1 MQNESPAKRKGE
13 LKMQT
18 EYFQGRDGYIWWHG
32 VVEDR
37 KDPMFLGRCRVRIL
51 GWHTADKT
59 ELPTDHLP
67 WAHALMPITSASQ
80 IGVGQAP
87 VGPIEGTW
95 VMGYYRDGEL
105 AQEPVMVGT
114 LHGVPERYAK
124 KDTGFYDSRLD
135 TPDKDRQGMSDKGK
149 SLSGGT
155 PATMTAFPFPP
166 KNIETVSGGEV
177 KITEYTDAERRSQ
190 SFLPGLA
197 ANSWEQFQNP
207 RNINVPTTSVYARG
221 EDDDST
227 DVNTTGII
235 AFKNRNRLATN
246 ITTAFKP
253 NAELQSR
260 IPADE
265 WDSLNNASQDITKI
279 SQPPSPYGAKYPFNH
294 VYESESGH
302 LIEIDDTPSKE
313 RLHWYHRSGTF
324 TEFHPKGIRTDRTM
338 GHHYNIVTGN
348 EETYI
353 RGAEKKAISLDSIQ
367 NIGGKAEFVSGK
379 DMKIMSEAGNLTVD
393 AGTGITTISGNQV
406 FIDAKNVLTLK
417 GVQIVRDD
425 DSAVDEVKGDYG
437 LKTQGKTE
445 ISAGSLKMGTPG
457 RLDVNAFGGKA
468 ETIGGSSEETIANT
482 DVALG
487 SVNAKLIKAMLGK
500 IVFETIDAVATGGI
514 ELNQGPG
521 GTAGQIAI
529 AQLGDITISTT
540 TGPGGITMEAVLGPV
555 TITTPTSAEFSGA
568 LGTVVGS
575 DQTPAT
581 DIKGVSI
588 NLAGSSE
595 PALLGKAF
603 ADLFKDHTHPSPNGP
618 TGPLSPSFASKLLKT
633 MSKKVFL
640 GG

>member
-1 MQNESPAKRKGE
+1 MAS
-13 LKMQT
+13 T
-18 EYFQGRDGYIWWHG
+18 EFFQGKDGYIWWHG

-37 KDPMFLGRCRVRIL
+37 KDPLFLGRCRVRIL
-51 GWHTADKT
+51 GWHTEDKS
-59 ELPTDHLP
+59 ELPTQNLP
-67 WAHALMPITSASQ
+67 WAQALMPITSASQ
-80 IGVGQAP
+80 VGVGQAP
-87 VGPIEGTW
+87 VGPVEGTW

-114 LHGVPERYAK
+114 LHGIPERYARQN
-124 KDTGFYDSRLD
+124 TGFYDSRLD
-135 TPDKDRQGMSDKGK
+135 TPDKNRQAMSDSGK

-177 KITEYTDAERRSQ
+177 KITEYTDVERRSK

-221 EDDDST
+221 EDDTST
-227 DVNTTGII
+227 KVNTTGII

-246 ITTAFKP
+246 ITSAFKP
-253 NAELQSR
+253 NAELQQR
-260 IPADE
+260 IPAGD
-265 WDSLNNASQDITKI
+265 WDSINNASQDITKI

-353 RGAEKKAISLDSIQ
+353 RGAEKKAVSLDSIQ
-367 NIGGKAEFVSGK
+367 SIGGKAEFVSGK
-379 DMKIMSEAGNLTVD
+379 DMKIMSEAGNLTID
-393 AGTGITTISGNQV
+393 AGTGVTTVAGNHV

-417 GVQIVRDD
+417 GVQIIRDD

-437 LKTQGKTE
+437 LTTQGKTA
-445 ISAGSLKMGTPG
+445 ISAGAVDIGSSGSM
-457 RLDVNAFGGKA
+457 RVNAFGGKS
-468 ETIGGSSEETIANT
+468 ETIGGASEEVIANV

-487 SVNAKLIKAMLGK
+487 NLNAKLIKAALGK
-500 IVFETIDAVATGGI
+500 IVLETVDAIATGGI
-514 ELNQGPG
+514 QLNVGP
-521 GTAGQIAI
+521 AGAAGKVEIA
-529 AQLGDITISTT
+529 APLGDIILQTL
-540 TGPGGITMEAVLGPV
+540 TGTGGITLQAVVGP
-555 TITTPTSAEFSGA
+555 ISISTPMAAEFGGA
-568 LGTVVGS
+568 LGTTVGT
-575 DQTPAT
+575 DATPMT
-581 DIKGVSI
+581 DVKGVSV
-588 NLAGSSE
+588 NLAGSGE

-603 ADLFKDHTHPSPNGP
+603 LDLFKDHTHPTPNGP
-618 TGPLSPSFASKLLKT
+618 SGPLSPQFAPKLLKT

>member
-1 MQNESPAKRKGE
+1 MK
-13 LKMQT
+13 T
-18 EYFQGRDGYIWWHG
+18 DYFQGKDGYIWWHG

-37 KDPMFLGRCRVRIL
+37 KDPLFLGRCRVRIL
-51 GWHTADKT
+51 GWHTEDKT
-59 ELPTDHLP
+59 ELPTAMLP
-67 WAHALMPITSASQ
+67 WAQALMPITSASQ
-80 IGVGQAP
+80 VGVGQAP
-87 VGPIEGTW
+87 VGPVEGTW

-114 LHGVPERYAK
+114 LHGIPERYAAK
-124 KDTGFYDSRLD
+124 NVGFSDSRLD
-135 TPDKDRQGMSDKGK
+135 DPDKDRQAMTDKGK
-149 SLSGGT
+149 SSPGGT
-155 PATMTAFPFPP
+155 PVSMTSFPFPP

-190 SFLPGLA
+190 AFLPGLA
-197 ANSWEQFQNP
+197 ANSWEEFQNP

-227 DVNTTGII
+227 KVNTTGII
-235 AFKNRNRLATN
+235 AFKNRNRLATT
-246 ITTAFKP
+246 ITAAFKP
-253 NAELQSR
+253 NAELQQR
-260 IPADE
+260 IPAGD

-353 RGAEKKAISLDSIQ
+353 RGAEKKAVSLASIQ

-379 DMKIMSEAGNLTVD
+379 DMKIISEAGNLTVD
-393 AGTGITTISGNQV
+393 APTGITTISGNQI

-417 GVQIVRDD
+417 GAQIVRDD
-425 DSAVDEVKGDYG
+425 DSALDEVKGDYG

-445 ISAGSLKMGTPG
+445 ISAGALKMGTPG
-457 RLDVNAFGGKA
+457 RMDINAFGGKS

-487 SVNAKLIKAMLGK
+487 NVNAKLIKAMLGK
-500 IVFETIDAVATGGI
+500 IVFETIDAVATGGL

-521 GTAGQIAI
+521 GAAGQVSI
-529 AQLGDITISTT
+529 AQLVDITISTK
-540 TGPGGITMEAVLGPV
+540 TGPGGITLSALLGPIS
-555 TITTPTSAEFSGA
+555 ITTPMTAEFSGA
-568 LGTVVGS
+568 TGVTIGS
-575 DQTPAT
+575 AATPIV
-581 DIKGVSI
+581 DVKGVSV
-588 NLAGSSE
+588 NVGGSDS
-595 PALLGKAF
+595 PALLAKDF
-603 ADLFKDHTHPSPNGP
+603 LDLFKDHTHPSPNGP
-618 TGPLSPSFASKLLKT
+618 TGPLSPKFAPKLTKT
-633 MSKKVFL
+633 MAKKVFL
-640 GG
+640 A

>member
-1 MQNESPAKRKGE
+1 
-13 LKMQT
+13 MQT
-18 EYFQGRDGYIWWHG
+18 EYFQGKDGYIWWHG

-37 KDPMFLGRCRVRIL
+37 KDPLFLGRCRVRIL
-51 GWHTADKT
+51 GWHTANKT
-59 ELPTDHLP
+59 ELPTDQLP
-67 WAHALMPITSASQ
+67 WAQALMPITSASQ
-80 IGVGQAP
+80 VGVGQAP
-87 VGPIEGTW
+87 VGPVEGTW

-114 LHGVPERYAK
+114 LHGIPERYAR

-177 KITEYTDAERRSQ
+177 KITEYTDAERRSKA
-190 SFLPGLA
+190 FLPGLA
-197 ANSWEQFQNP
+197 ANSWGEFQNP
-207 RNINVPTTSVYARG
+207 RNVNVPTTSVYARG

-253 NAELQSR
+253 NAELQQR
-260 IPADE
+260 IPAAD

-353 RGAEKKAISLDSIQ
+353 RGAEKKAVSLDSIQ

-417 GVQIVRDD
+417 GVKIIRDD
-425 DSAVDEVKGDYG
+425 AGASDEITGDYG
-437 LKTQGKTE
+437 LQTEGKTE
-445 ISAGSLKMGTPG
+445 IKAGALKMGTPG
-457 RLDVNAFGGKA
+457 RFDINAFGGKS
-468 ETIGGSSEETIANT
+468 ETIGGASEETIAN
-482 DVALG
+482 AG
-487 SVNAKLIKAMLGK
+487 IPPSVNAKLIKAMFGK
-500 IVFETIDAVATGGI
+500 IVLETIDAVATGGI
-514 ELNQGPG
+514 ELNMGPG
-521 GTAGQIAI
+521 GAAGTIAI
-529 AQLGDITISTT
+529 GKLGDINIGTL
-540 TGPGGITMEAVLGPV
+540 TGTGGITLQAVIGPISISTPMAADFGGIQGTTVGTSGTATTAIEAAAMV
-555 TITTPTSAEFSGA
+555 T
-568 LGTVVGS
+568 VG
-575 DQTPAT
+575 
-581 DIKGVSI
+581 
-588 NLAGSSE
+588 GSSE

-603 ADLFKDHTHPSPNGP
+603 LDLFKDHTHPTPNGP
-618 TGPLSPSFASKLLKT
+618 SGPLSPQFAPKLLKT

-640 GG
+640 G

>member
-1 MQNESPAKRKGE
+1 
-13 LKMQT
+13 MQT

-59 ELPTDHLP
+59 ELPTADLP
-67 WAHALMPITSASQ
+67 WAQALMPITSASQ
-80 IGVGQAP
+80 VGVGQAP

-135 TPDKDRQGMSDKGK
+135 TPDKDRQGMSDSGK

-166 KNIETVSGGEV
+166 KNIESVSGGEV
-177 KITEYTDAERRSQ
+177 KITEYTDIERRSQ

-221 EDDDST
+221 EDDGST
-227 DVNTTGII
+227 KVNTTGII

-265 WDSLNNASQDITKI
+265 WDTLNNASQDITKI

-353 RGAEKKAISLDSIQ
+353 RGAEKKAVSLDSIQ

-379 DMKIMSEAGNLTVD
+379 DMKIMSEAGNLTID

-406 FIDAKNVLTLK
+406 FIDSKNVLTLK
-417 GVQIVRDD
+417 GVKIVRDD
-425 DSAVDEVKGDYG
+425 GGSVDDLGGDSITNVGGAQKS
-437 LKTQGKTE
+437 QAA
-445 ISAGSLKMGTPG
+445 SMQMGTSG
-457 RLDVNAFGGKA
+457 RFDINAFGGKS
-468 ETIGGSSEETIANT
+468 ETIGASSEETIGNT
-482 DVALG
+482 GLPPA
-487 SVNAKLIKAMLGK
+487 VNAKLIKAMLGK
-500 IVFETIDAVATGGI
+500 IVLECLDPVATGGL
-514 ELNQGPG
+514 ELNLGPG
-521 GTAGQIAI
+521 GSAGTIAI
-529 AQLGDITISTT
+529 GKLGDITIGTL
-540 TGPGGITMEAVLGPV
+540 TGPGGITLQAVVGPIS
-555 TITTPTSAEFSGA
+555 ITTPKEVELVGVGGVTIGSSATP
-568 LGTVVGS
+568 TVDVAA
-575 DQTPAT
+575 Q
-581 DIKGVSI
+581 SI
-588 NLAGSSE
+588 NLAGTSE
-595 PALLGKAF
+595 PAILGKAF
-603 ADLFKDHTHPSPNGP
+603 SDRKS
-618 TGPLSPSFASKLLKT
+618 
-633 MSKKVFL
+633 VV
-640 GG
+640 

>member
-1 MQNESPAKRKGE
+1 
-13 LKMQT
+13 MQT

-37 KDPMFLGRCRVRIL
+37 KDPMFLGRCKVRIL
-51 GWHTADKT
+51 GWHTANKT
-59 ELPTDHLP
+59 ELPTADLP
-67 WAHALMPITSASQ
+67 WAQALMPITSASQ
-80 IGVGQAP
+80 VGVGQAP

-114 LHGVPERYAK
+114 LHGIPEHHAT
-124 KDTGFYDSRLD
+124 KDTGFNDSRLD
-135 TPDKDRQGMSDKGK
+135 TPDKDRQGMSDSGK

-197 ANSWEQFQNP
+197 ANSWEEFQNP
-207 RNINVPTTSVYARG
+207 RNINVPTTSIYARG

-353 RGAEKKAISLDSIQ
+353 RGAEKKAVSLDSIQ

-379 DMKIMSEAGNLTVD
+379 DMKIMSEAGNLTI
-393 AGTGITTISGNQV
+393 AAETGITTISGNQV

-417 GVQIVRDD
+417 GVRIVRDD
-425 DSAVDEVKGDYG
+425 AGSTDEIGGDYEN
-437 LKTQGKTE
+437 KVEGKAAFK
-445 ISAGSLKMGTPG
+445 AGKLDFATPG
-457 RLDVNAFGGKA
+457 RLDINAFGGKA
-468 ETIGGSSEETIANT
+468 ETIGGASEETIGNVGPPPA
-482 DVALG
+482 
-487 SVNAKLIKAMLGK
+487 VNAKLIKAMLGK
-500 IVFETIDAVATGGI
+500 IVLETIDAIATGGI

-521 GTAGQIAI
+521 GSAGTIQIGK
-529 AQLGDITISTT
+529 LGDITIGTL
-540 TGPGGITMEAVLGPV
+540 TGPGGVSIEAVVGPIAV
-555 TITTPTSAEFSGA
+555 TTPMQAEFSGK
-568 LGTVVGS
+568 LGTVVGTS
-575 DQTPAT
+575 TTPQTEVLGT
-581 DIKGVSI
+581 SVS
-588 NLAGSSE
+588 LAGGTSE

-603 ADLFKDHTHPSPNGP
+603 ADLFKDHTHPTPNGP
-618 TGPLSPSFASKLLKT
+618 SGPLSPSFASTLLKT

-640 GG
+640 A

>member
-1 MQNESPAKRKGE
+1 
-13 LKMQT
+13 MQT
-18 EYFQGRDGYIWWHG
+18 EYFQGKDGYIWWHG

-59 ELPTDHLP
+59 ELPTADLP
-67 WAHALMPITSASQ
+67 WAQALMPITSASQ

-87 VGPIEGTW
+87 VGPVEGTW

-114 LHGVPERYAK
+114 LHGIPERYARK
-124 KDTGFYDSRLD
+124 NTGFYDSRLD
-135 TPDKDRQGMSDKGK
+135 DPDKDRQAMTDKGK
-149 SLSGGT
+149 SSPGGT

-177 KITEYTDAERRSQ
+177 KITEFTDAERRSK

-197 ANSWEQFQNP
+197 ANSWEEFQNP
-207 RNINVPTTSVYARG
+207 RNINVPTTSIYARG

-227 DVNTTGII
+227 NVNNIGII
-235 AFKNRNRLATN
+235 SFKNRNRLATT

-260 IPADE
+260 IP
-265 WDSLNNASQDITKI
+265 DSDWENLANASQDITKI

-353 RGAEKKAISLDSIQ
+353 RGVEKKAVSLASIQ

-379 DMKIMSEAGNLTVD
+379 DMKIMSEAGNLTI
-393 AGTGITTISGNQV
+393 AAETGITTISGNQV

-417 GVQIVRDD
+417 GVRIIRDD
-425 DSAVDEVKGDYG
+425 AGASDEITGDYG
-437 LKTQGKTE
+437 LSTQGKTE
-445 ISAGSLKMGTPG
+445 IKAGALKMGTPG
-457 RLDVNAFGGKA
+457 RLDINAFGGKA
-468 ETIGGSSEETIANT
+468 ETIGGASEETIGNVGPPPA
-482 DVALG
+482 
-487 SVNAKLIKAMLGK
+487 VNAKLIKAAIGK
-500 IVFETIDAVATGGI
+500 IVLETILNGGI
-514 ELNQGPG
+514 DLNVGPG
-521 GTAGQIAI
+521 GSFGTIQIGK
-529 AQLGDITISTT
+529 LGDITIGTL
-540 TGPGGITMEAVLGPV
+540 TGTGGISLQAVVGPIS
-555 TITTPTSAEFSGA
+555 ITTPMTAELSGA
-568 LGTVVGS
+568 TGVTIGSAATPTVDLKAVAVNVGGTDS
-575 DQTPAT
+575 
-581 DIKGVSI
+581 
-588 NLAGSSE
+588 
-595 PALLGKAF
+595 PALLAKDF
-603 ADLFKDHTHPSPNGP
+603 LDLFKDHTHPTPNGP
-618 TGPLSPSFASKLLKT
+618 SGPLSPEFAPKLTKT
-633 MSKKVFL
+633 MAKKVFL
-640 GG
+640 A

>member
-1 MQNESPAKRKGE
+1 
-13 LKMQT
+13 
-18 EYFQGRDGYIWWHG
+18 
-32 VVEDR
+32 
-37 KDPMFLGRCRVRIL
+37 
-51 GWHTADKT
+51 
-59 ELPTDHLP
+59 
-67 WAHALMPITSASQ
+67 
-80 IGVGQAP
+80 
-87 VGPIEGTW
+87 
-95 VMGYYRDGEL
+95 MGYYRDGEL

-177 KITEYTDAERRSQ
+177 KITEFTDAERRSQ
-190 SFLPGLA
+190 SYLGGSA

-207 RNINVPTTSVYARG
+207 RNINVPTTSIYARG

-227 DVNTTGII
+227 KVNQTGII

-260 IPADE
+260 IPAED

-353 RGAEKKAISLDSIQ
+353 RGAEKKAVSLDSIQ

-379 DMKIMSEAGNLTVD
+379 DMKIMSEAGNLTID

-417 GVQIVRDD
+417 GVKIVRDD
-425 DSAVDEVKGDYG
+425 GGSVDDLSGDSTENVGARKVIQSASMG
-437 LKTQGKTE
+437 L
-445 ISAGSLKMGTPG
+445 GTSG
-457 RLDVNAFGGKA
+457 RFDINAFGGKA

-487 SVNAKLIKAMLGK
+487 SVNAKLIKAMFGK
-500 IVFETIDAVATGGI
+500 IVFECLDPVATGGL

-521 GTAGQIAI
+521 GAAGQISI
-529 AQLGDITISTT
+529 AQLGDVTIATT
-540 TGPGGITMEAVLGPV
+540 TGPGGVTISAKLGPIA
-555 TITTPTSAEFSGA
+555 ITTPMQAEFSGK
-568 LGTVVGS
+568 LGTVVGTS
-575 DQTPAT
+575 STPQTEILGT
-581 DIKGVSI
+581 SVS
-588 NLAGSSE
+588 LAGGTSE

-603 ADLFKDHTHPSPNGP
+603 ADMFKDHTHPTPNGP
-618 TGPLSPSFASKLLKT
+618 SGPLSPSFAPKLTKT
-633 MSKKVFL
+633 MAKKVFL
-640 GG
+640 S

>member
-1 MQNESPAKRKGE
+1 
-13 LKMQT
+13 
-18 EYFQGRDGYIWWHG
+18 
-32 VVEDR
+32 
-37 KDPMFLGRCRVRIL
+37 
-51 GWHTADKT
+51 
-59 ELPTDHLP
+59 
-67 WAHALMPITSASQ
+67 
-80 IGVGQAP
+80 
-87 VGPIEGTW
+87 
-95 VMGYYRDGEL
+95 
-105 AQEPVMVGT
+105 MVGT

-135 TPDKDRQGMSDKGK
+135 TPDKDRQGMSDSGK

-177 KITEYTDAERRSQ
+177 KITEFTDVERRSQ
-190 SFLPGLA
+190 SYLGGSA

-207 RNINVPTTSVYARG
+207 RNINVPTTSIYARG

-227 DVNTTGII
+227 KVNTTGII

-353 RGAEKKAISLDSIQ
+353 RGVEKKAISLDSIQ

-417 GVQIVRDD
+417 GAQIIRDD
-425 DSAVDEVKGDYG
+425 DSALDEVKGDYG

-445 ISAGSLKMGTPG
+445 ISAGALKFGTPG
-457 RLDVNAFGGKA
+457 RFDINAFGGKS
-468 ETIGGSSEETIANT
+468 ETIGGSSEETIANVQPPT
-482 DVALG
+482 MI
-487 SVNAKLIKAMLGK
+487 NAKLIKAMFGK
-500 IVFETIDAVATGGI
+500 IVLETIDAIATGGI
-514 ELNQGPG
+514 DLNMGPG
-521 GTAGQIAI
+521 GSAGTISI
-529 AQLGDITISTT
+529 GTLGDINIGTL
-540 TGPGGITMEAVLGPV
+540 TGPGGITLQAVVGPIS
-555 TITTPTSAEFSGA
+555 ITTPMTAELNGATGVTIGSAA
-568 LGTVVGS
+568 TPVV
-575 DQTPAT
+575 
-581 DIKGVSI
+581 DIKGVSV
-588 NLAGSSE
+588 NVGGSSS
-595 PALLGKAF
+595 PALLAKDF
-603 ADLFKDHTHPSPNGP
+603 LDLFKDHTHPTPNGP
-618 TGPLSPSFASKLLKT
+618 SGPLSPQFAPKLTKT
-633 MSKKVFL
+633 MAKKVFL
-640 GG
+640 S

>member
-1 MQNESPAKRKGE
+1 MK
-13 LKMQT
+13 T
-18 EYFQGRDGYIWWHG
+18 DYFQGKDGYVWWHG

-37 KDPMFLGRCRVRIL
+37 KDPLFLGRCRVRIL
-51 GWHTADKT
+51 GWHTENKT
-59 ELPTDHLP
+59 ELPTDMLP
-67 WAHALMPITSASQ
+67 WAQALMPITSASQ
-80 IGVGQAP
+80 VGVGQAP
-87 VGPIEGTW
+87 VGPVEGTW

-114 LHGVPERYAK
+114 LHGIPERYAI

-135 TPDKDRQGMSDKGK
+135 TPDKDRQGMSDSGK

-177 KITEYTDAERRSQ
+177 KITEFTDAERRSK
-190 SFLPGLA
+190 SFMGGSA
-197 ANSWEQFQNP
+197 ANSWEEFQNP
-207 RNINVPTTSVYARG
+207 RNVNVPTTSVYARG

-227 DVNTTGII
+227 KVNTTGII
-235 AFKNRNRLATN
+235 AFKNRNRLATT

-260 IPADE
+260 IPAEE
-265 WDSLNNASQDITKI
+265 WDTLNNASQDITKI

-353 RGAEKKAISLDSIQ
+353 RGAEKKAVSLASIQ
-367 NIGGKAEFVSGK
+367 SIGGKAEFVSGK
-379 DMKIMSEAGNLTVD
+379 DMKIISEAGNLTVD
-393 AGTGITTISGNQV
+393 APTGITTISGNQV

-417 GVQIVRDD
+417 GAQIVRDD

-437 LKTQGKTE
+437 LTTQGKTE
-445 ISAGSLKMGTPG
+445 ISAGALKLGTPG
-457 RLDVNAFGGKA
+457 RMDINAFGGKA
-468 ETIGGSSEETIANT
+468 ETIGGSSEETIGNV

-487 SVNAKLIKAMLGK
+487 NVNAKLIKAMLGK
-500 IVFETIDAVATGGI
+500 IVLECLDPVATGGL
-514 ELNQGPG
+514 ELNLGPG
-521 GTAGQIAI
+521 GAAGQVSI
-529 AQLGDITISTT
+529 AQLGDITISTK
-540 TGPGGITMEAVLGPV
+540 TGPGGITLSALLGPIS
-555 TITTPTSAEFSGA
+555 ITTPMTAEFSGA
-568 LGTVVGS
+568 TGVTIGSAATPVV
-575 DQTPAT
+575 
-581 DIKGVSI
+581 DIKGVSV
-588 NLAGSSE
+588 NVGGSDS
-595 PALLGKAF
+595 PALLAKDF
-603 ADLFKDHTHPSPNGP
+603 LDLFKDHTHPSPNGP
-618 TGPLSPSFASKLLKT
+618 TGPLSPKFAPKLTKT
-633 MSKKVFL
+633 MAKKVFL
-640 GG
+640 A

>member
-1 MQNESPAKRKGE
+1 
-13 LKMQT
+13 MQT
-18 EYFQGRDGYIWWHG
+18 ENFQGKDGYIWWHG

-59 ELPTDHLP
+59 ELPTADLP
-67 WAHALMPITSASQ
+67 WAQALMPITSASQ
-80 IGVGQAP
+80 VGVGQAP

-135 TPDKDRQGMSDKGK
+135 TPDKDRQGMSDSGK

-177 KITEYTDAERRSQ
+177 KITEYTDVERRSQ
-190 SFLPGLA
+190 SFLSGLA

-207 RNINVPTTSVYARG
+207 RNINVPTTSIYARG

-227 DVNTTGII
+227 KVNTTGII

-353 RGAEKKAISLDSIQ
+353 RGVEKKAISLDSIQ

-379 DMKIMSEAGNLTVD
+379 DMKIMSEAGNLT
-393 AGTGITTISGNQV
+393 NQV

-417 GVQIVRDD
+417 GAQIIRDD
-425 DSAVDEVKGDYG
+425 DSALDEVKGDYG

-445 ISAGSLKMGTPG
+445 ISAGALKFGTPG
-457 RLDVNAFGGKA
+457 RFDINAFGGKS
-468 ETIGGSSEETIANT
+468 ETIGGSSEETIANVQPPT
-482 DVALG
+482 MI
-487 SVNAKLIKAMLGK
+487 NAKLIKAMFGK
-500 IVFETIDAVATGGI
+500 IVLETIDAIATGGI
-514 ELNQGPG
+514 DLNMGPG
-521 GTAGQIAI
+521 GSAGTISI
-529 AQLGDITISTT
+529 GTLGDINIGTL
-540 TGPGGITMEAVLGPV
+540 TGPGGITLQAVVGPIS
-555 TITTPTSAEFSGA
+555 ITTPMTAELNGATGVTIGSAA
-568 LGTVVGS
+568 TPVV
-575 DQTPAT
+575 
-581 DIKGVSI
+581 DIKGVSV
-588 NLAGSSE
+588 NVGGSSS
-595 PALLGKAF
+595 PALLAKDF
-603 ADLFKDHTHPSPNGP
+603 LDLFKDHTHPTPNGP
-618 TGPLSPSFASKLLKT
+618 SGPLSPQFAPKLTKT
-633 MSKKVFL
+633 MAKKVFL
-640 GG
+640 S

>member
-1 MQNESPAKRKGE
+1 
-13 LKMQT
+13 MQT
-18 EYFQGRDGYIWWHG
+18 EYFQGKDGYIWWHG

-37 KDPMFLGRCRVRIL
+37 KDPLMIGRCRVRIL
-51 GWHTADKT
+51 GWHTANKS
-59 ELPTDHLP
+59 ELPTADLP
-67 WAHALMPITSASQ
+67 WSQVLMPITSASQ
-80 IGVGQAP
+80 VGVGQAP

-114 LHGVPERYAK
+114 LHGIPERYAK
-124 KDTGFYDSRLD
+124 IDTGFYDSRLD
-135 TPDKDRQGMSDKGK
+135 TPDKDRQAMTDKGK
-149 SLSGGT
+149 SSPGGT

-177 KITEYTDAERRSQ
+177 KITEFTDAERRSK
-190 SFLPGLA
+190 SFLGGSA
-197 ANSWEQFQNP
+197 ANSWEEFQNP

-227 DVNTTGII
+227 KVNTTGII

-379 DMKIMSEAGNLTVD
+379 DMKIMSEAGNLTID
-393 AGTGITTISGNQV
+393 AGTGITTISGNQI

-417 GVQIVRDD
+417 GVQIIRDD
-425 DSAVDEVKGDYG
+425 DSALDEVKGDYG

-445 ISAGSLKMGTPG
+445 ISAGALKFGTPG
-457 RLDVNAFGGKA
+457 RLDINAFGGKA
-468 ETIGGSSEETIANT
+468 ETIGGASEETIAN
-482 DVALG
+482 VGPPPA
-487 SVNAKLIKAMLGK
+487 VNAKLIKAMIGK
-500 IVFETIDAVATGGI
+500 IVLEALVNGGI
-514 ELNQGPG
+514 DLNVGPG
-521 GTAGQIAI
+521 GSFGTISIGK
-529 AQLGDITISTT
+529 LGDINIGTL
-540 TGPGGITMEAVLGPV
+540 TGPGGITLQAVVGPIS
-555 TITTPTSAEFSGA
+555 ITTPMTAELSGA
-568 LGTVVGS
+568 TGVTIGSAATPVV
-575 DQTPAT
+575 
-581 DIKGVSI
+581 DIKGVSV
-588 NLAGSSE
+588 NVGGSSS
-595 PALLGKAF
+595 PALLAKDF
-603 ADLFKDHTHPSPNGP
+603 LDLFKDHTHPTPNGP
-618 TGPLSPSFASKLLKT
+618 SGPLSPQFAPKLTKT
-633 MSKKVFL
+633 MAKKVFL
-640 GG
+640 S